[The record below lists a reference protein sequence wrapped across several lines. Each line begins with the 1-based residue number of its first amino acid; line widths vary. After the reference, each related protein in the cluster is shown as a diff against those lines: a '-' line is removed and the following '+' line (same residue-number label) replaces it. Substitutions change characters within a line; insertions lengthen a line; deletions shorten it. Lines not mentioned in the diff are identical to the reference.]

1 MQRILSS
8 GLLGK
13 LVFHQFKINCHLQN
27 IRNFYSCKDR
37 TKMYSFILSDFF
49 FKNLL
54 FFIILNCDVI
64 PNNLTLIPTYDS
76 SMLYIQVLLSKI
88 KFNIKKYIIIPI
100 YAKKEKKGQEST
112 SEHTLMRTPELKN
125 GSQNQIIHLIRNL
138 TNLLPFD
145 ENYQKYLKAFLKI
158 SFGIRFS

>member
-1 MQRILSS
+1 MIEQKCIRLSY
-8 GLLGK
+8 
-13 LVFHQFKINCHLQN
+13 QI
-27 IRNFYSCKDR
+27 
-37 TKMYSFILSDFF
+37 FF

-100 YAKKEKKGQEST
+100 YAKKEKKGIGKY
-112 SEHTLMRTPELKN
+112 LRT
-125 GSQNQIIHLIRNL
+125 H
-138 TNLLPFD
+138 FD
-145 ENYQKYLKAFLKI
+145 ENT
-158 SFGIRFS
+158 